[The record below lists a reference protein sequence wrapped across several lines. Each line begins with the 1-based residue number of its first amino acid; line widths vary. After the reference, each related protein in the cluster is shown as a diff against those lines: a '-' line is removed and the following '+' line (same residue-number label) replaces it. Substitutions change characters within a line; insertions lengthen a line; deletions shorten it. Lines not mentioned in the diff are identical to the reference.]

1 MQKNVDILI
10 LVVYNMIM
18 KGGDSVK
25 DYSKDKKTVNV
36 QLDREYDADIIEY
49 LSKQRSMTRTIREA
63 IRLKMKKDKE
73 VK

>member
-1 MQKNVDILI
+1 MQKNVDIPI
-10 LVVYNMIM
+10 LLLYNMIM
-18 KGGDSVK
+18 KGGDNVK

-63 IRLKMKKDKE
+63 LRLKMKKDKE

>member
-1 MQKNVDILI
+1 
-10 LVVYNMIM
+10 M